1 MATQVLSADSHVLEP
16 PDLWT
21 TRMQAKFRDR
31 APHVVKDY
39 NGKKGDF
46 FVCEP
51 LRPFNPFSLG
61 CAGVKPE
68 DQERL
73 AEQGYDA
80 CRPGS
85 WDPVERLKDMDR
97 DGLGVE
103 IFYCGYGMSMFSYPG
118 DDEFQRDVHRAY
130 NDWAAEYAS
139 YAPKRLIPI
148 ANISMTDPELDLAA
162 LTKARNDGFRG
173 IYNTNDPLEDRR
185 YDNPMWDKFWSAVEE
200 YDMPVNVH
208 ILTRQGGPQ
217 VGANPLIDGVL
228 LPIPAFRTIT
238 EFVTGGVF
246 DKHPNL
252 KIISVENDIGWIP
265 SFRKRMEWYGYR
277 FAPRYPHLKENPDTI
292 YGRHVYH
299 TFQDDVPG
307 MRLRDLIGV
316 DKMMWGSD
324 YPHFDS
330 TWPNSQAA
338 IERNFE
344 GVPDNEREMI
354 LGGNMIRVYGLQ
366 DVVTPYGVK

>member
-1 MATQVLSADSHVLEP
+1 MTMQVLSADSHVLEP

-31 APHVVKDY
+31 APHLIHEY

-46 FVCEP
+46 LACDP

-73 AEQGYDA
+73 AELGYGA

-85 WDPVERLKDMDR
+85 WDPVERLKDMDM

-118 DDEFQRDVHRAY
+118 DDEFQRDAHRAY

-139 YAPKRLIPI
+139 HSPKRLLPI
-148 ANISMTDPELDLAA
+148 ANISMTDPDKDLEELNRVR
-162 LTKARNDGFRG
+162 KMGFRG
-173 IYNTNDPLEDRR
+173 IFVSNDPLEHRR
-185 YDNPMWDKFWSAVEE
+185 YTNPMWDKFWSAVEE
-200 YDMPVNVH
+200 FDMPVNVH

-217 VGANPLIDGVL
+217 VGADPLVDGVL
-228 LPIPAFRTIT
+228 LPVPAFRTIAEMCSQGT
-238 EFVTGGVF
+238 LAA
-246 DKHPNL
+246 HPKL

-265 SFRKRMEWYGYR
+265 NYLKRMEWYGYR
-277 FAPRYPHLKENPDTI
+277 FAPRYPHWTENPVETWK
-292 YGRHVYH
+292 RQVFA

-307 MRLRDLIGV
+307 MRCRDLIGV
-316 DKMMWGSD
+316 ENLMWGSD

-330 TWPNSQAA
+330 TWPNSREA
-338 IERNFE
+338 IARNFE
-344 GVPDNEREMI
+344 GVPQDEQDLI
-354 LGGNMIRVYGLQ
+354 LGGNMIRVYNLQ
-366 DVVTPYGVK
+366 GVLD